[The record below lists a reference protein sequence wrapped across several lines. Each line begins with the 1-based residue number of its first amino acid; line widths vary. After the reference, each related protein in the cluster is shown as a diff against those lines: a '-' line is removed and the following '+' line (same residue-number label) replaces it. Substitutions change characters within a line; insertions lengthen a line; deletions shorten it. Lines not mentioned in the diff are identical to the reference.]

1 MDRHVMH
8 LAVLAVHSALPTL
21 KIDGVIAGIEDRRRA
36 DRTADEGR
44 SHEFEAMALM
54 AGHRNSPRLYTRE
67 RYRTLSRRRLAI
79 DAAGGEPRC
88 NNSACESGQN

>member
-1 MDRHVMH
+1 MH
-8 LAVLAVHSALPTL
+8 LAVLAVHQHRSALPTL
-21 KIDGVIAGIEDRRRA
+21 KIDGVIVGIEDRRRA

-54 AGHRNSPRLYTRE
+54 AG
-67 RYRTLSRRRLAI
+67 LSRRRLAI

>member
-1 MDRHVMH
+1 MH

-54 AGHRNSPRLYTRE
+54 AG
-67 RYRTLSRRRLAI
+67 LSR
-79 DAAGGEPRC
+79 
-88 NNSACESGQN
+88 